1 MQNVIVAN
9 AEETLYPK
17 RNSMTVK
24 PPPAEKLIRITMEAI

>member
-1 MQNVIVAN
+1 MKNVVVAN